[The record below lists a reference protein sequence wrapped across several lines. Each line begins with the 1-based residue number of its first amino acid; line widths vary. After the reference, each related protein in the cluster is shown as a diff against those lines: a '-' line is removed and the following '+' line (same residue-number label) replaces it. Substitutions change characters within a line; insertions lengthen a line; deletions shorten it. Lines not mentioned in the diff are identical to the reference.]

1 MDRRSVRS
9 MPKVPASTAPTPGT
23 RPVTVPAPEDLE
35 LAKEDAL
42 LQLKI
47 GRSAHGYA
55 VAASAALALAGI
67 LLLAFDPTLPSL
79 PHGTTGLAAFVDSY
93 YLAIAALAGL
103 AIAVVGLVSKW
114 EVFQLWP
121 WEVHFSTTVAAVAVN
136 ALIVV
141 SYFGRVA
148 GLGPFAS
155 LPVVPWFLPIA
166 LAGMSLAF
174 LGLVLTWSGWGSRQW
189 ASAVAAVLPVAVG
202 LFVVLHPASSAQA
215 TSAVAVALFLS
226 AFFYQTSGSFLHL
239 ISSGTRPHERELIT
253 SGQSKMFRFADD
265 LRGKEQALQFRT
277 QSVRK
282 RETDVENSELSVR
295 RQEDSLKEARAQ
307 LDELEEDYRKRSD
320 ALAEKERAWAGQIAD
335 LDGKN
340 RLLDDRL
347 KALEIREQEV
357 ARALPQISARE
368 QRLVDREGEQTKR
381 DVDLAQRKLDLDRR
395 AASLPES
402 EARLESRRKELDQR
416 TADLLRR
423 EGEITAREIAA
434 KSGGAAPGAAASELA
449 AREVKLQQFK
459 SVLDEQNVQLG
470 RRSREITERATQ
482 ADQMAKAAAE
492 KEATLAAR
500 EATLQQRE
508 ADLTDRLKAADER
521 RTQYESA
528 AKDYE
533 ARLAEV
539 GQQKVDTAEKATDL
553 ERNLK
558 TMTERASTLQ
568 AREGRLQQDRA
579 ALERREADLLARE
592 RALQENEA
600 EVALRRQEISRG
612 DLGIAGLAAVA
623 AADHR
628 DAPAGSGRA
637 GRGAGVR
644 DLATEGGPTGA
655 AADADTLRAPSAR
668 RLADRLPSGTPRL
681 DDLLHGGLPP
691 KAHVVVVGDAFV
703 GKEIVLYAFLAE
715 GLKRGEPAVIVTAAK
730 PPGEVSE
737 SLGALLPQFKE
748 YEQLGMVTWID
759 AAGGSSSDGAHHLVA
774 KGSDDRAGILSSL
787 VTAAKGASGPDG
799 QPFRAAFLGLS
810 AVLAHGDERASFS
823 FLQNVVGILKPRPAL
838 AMYSLEA
845 GALSEAQVETLLSRM
860 DGAIL
865 FKQERDR
872 TFLSV
877 KGFGEV
883 ETHDWIECRTTNR
896 ALVIGS
902 FALERIR

>member
-1 MDRRSVRS
+1 
-9 MPKVPASTAPTPGT
+9 MPKDSPAAAPTPGT

-47 GRSAHGYA
+47 GRSAHTYA

-67 LLLAFDPTLPSL
+67 FVLAFDPSLPTLPV
-79 PHGTTGLAAFVDSY
+79 GTTGFAAFAATY
-93 YLAIAALAGL
+93 YLAIVALAGL
-103 AIAVVGLVSKW
+103 AVAAVGLVSKW
-114 EVFQLWP
+114 EDFQLWP
-121 WEVHFSTTVAAVAVN
+121 WEAHFSTSVAAVAVN

-141 SYFGRVA
+141 TYFARIA
-148 GLGPFAS
+148 GLGPFAHLS
-155 LPVVPWFLPIA
+155 ILPWFLPVA
-166 LAGMSLAF
+166 LAGVSLAF
-174 LGLVLTWSGWGSRQW
+174 VGLVLTWSGWGSRQW
-189 ASAVAAVLPVAVG
+189 ASAISAVLPVAVG
-202 LFVVLHPASSAQA
+202 LFIVVHPSSAA
-215 TSAVAVALFLS
+215 ADSSAVAVTLFL
-226 AFFYQTSGSFLHL
+226 AAVFYQTSGSFLHL

-253 SGQSKMFRFADD
+253 SGQSKMFRMADD

-282 RETDVENSELSVR
+282 RETDAENREASIS

-307 LDELEEDYRKRSD
+307 FDELEEDYRKRSD
-320 ALAEKERAWAGQIAD
+320 ALADKEREWAGQVAD

-347 KALEIREQEV
+347 KALELREQEV
-357 ARALPQISARE
+357 GRALPQISARE
-368 QRLVDREGEQTKR
+368 QRLVEREGDQTKR
-381 DVDLAQRKLDLDRR
+381 DVELAQRKLDLDRR
-395 AASLPES
+395 AASMPEA
-402 EARLESRRKELDQR
+402 EARLDARKKELDQH

-423 EGEITAREIAA
+423 EGEVTAREIAS
-434 KSGGAAPGAAASELA
+434 KSGGGAPAAAANELA
-449 AREVKLQQFK
+449 GREVKLQQFK
-459 SVLDEQNVQLG
+459 NLLDEQNIQLG
-470 RRSREITERATQ
+470 RRAREISEKAVQ
-482 ADQMAKAAAE
+482 ADQLTKQATE

-508 ADLTDRLKAADER
+508 ADLSDRVKAADDR
-521 RTQYESA
+521 RAQYEGA
-528 AKDYE
+528 RKEYE
-533 ARLAEV
+533 TRLTEV
-539 GQQKVDTAEKATDL
+539 GQQKVDTAEKTADL
-553 ERNLK
+553 QRNLK
-558 TMTERASTLQ
+558 TMSD
-568 AREGRLQQDRA
+568 RETAVKDRETRLQQARSE
-579 ALERREADLLARE
+579 LERREADLTARE
-592 RALQENEA
+592 RALQDNEA
-600 EVALRRQEISRG
+600 EVALRRQELARG
-612 DLGIAGLAAVA
+612 GELGIAGLAAVA
-623 AADHR
+623 AADQM
-628 DAPAGSGRA
+628 DQPAGTRRA
-637 GRGAGVR
+637 GRGTTVR
-644 DLATEGGPTGA
+644 DLADSGA
-655 AADADTLRAPSAR
+655 PIAPDGETLRGPGSR
-668 RLADRLPSGTPRL
+668 RIADRLPSGTPRL

-715 GLKRGEPAVIVTAAK
+715 GLKRGEPAVIVTAAR
-730 PPGEVSE
+730 PPEEVSE

-759 AAGGSSSDGAHHLVA
+759 AAGGTPSPDGHRLVA
-774 KGSDDRAGILSSL
+774 KGSDDRAGILSNL
-787 VTAAKGASGPDG
+787 VSASKAVGGDGTA
-799 QPFRAAFLGLS
+799 PFRTVFLGLS

-823 FLQNVVGILKPRPAL
+823 FLQNVVGILKPRNAL
-838 AMYSLEA
+838 AMYALEA